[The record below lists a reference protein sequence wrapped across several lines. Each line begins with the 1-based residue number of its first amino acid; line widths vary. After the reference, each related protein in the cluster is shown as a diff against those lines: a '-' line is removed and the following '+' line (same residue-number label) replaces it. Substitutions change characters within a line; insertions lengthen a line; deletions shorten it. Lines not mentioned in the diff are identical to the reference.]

1 MMTLPKLPSTSSQ
14 IPEANRFR
22 KTAST
27 DWLLQDAKTKFSQ
40 SSMSPSSS
48 GASMDNSYPKMSTQS
63 SSSNFSEVCQTNFI
77 HHIYF
82 SIVRFYQRNIF
93 HQRRIHINGQS
104 MLTTDTLNV

>member
-1 MMTLPKLPSTSSQ
+1 MMTLPKLPTTSSQ

-48 GASMDNSYPKMSTQS
+48 GTSMDNSYPKMSTQS
-63 SSSNFSEVCQTNFI
+63 SNSNFSEVCQTNFSPVLS
-77 HHIYF
+77 HHILNFQGIFF
-82 SIVRFYQRNIF
+82 SKEEFISTVNKRLLQT
-93 HQRRIHINGQS
+93 H
-104 MLTTDTLNV
+104 

>member
-63 SSSNFSEVCQTNFI
+63 SSSNFSEVCQTNI
-77 HHIYF
+77 NNGLPENLN
-82 SIVRFYQRNIF
+82 RFTYPA
-93 HQRRIHINGQS
+93 G
-104 MLTTDTLNV
+104 LLV